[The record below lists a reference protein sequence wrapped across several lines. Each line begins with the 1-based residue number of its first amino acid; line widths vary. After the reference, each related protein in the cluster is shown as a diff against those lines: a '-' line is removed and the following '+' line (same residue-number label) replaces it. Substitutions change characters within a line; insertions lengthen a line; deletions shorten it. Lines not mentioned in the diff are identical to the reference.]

1 LFCGVVFVA
10 GGFVVL
16 LGVVFV
22 VFVGLVVLSFG
33 LAGVVSFFSGVGVGV
48 GVGVGAGA
56 LCIVH
61 VAVGAF
67 PLEYPLVVQF
77 PSFSSG
83 EIAEYN
89 VDLFGQY

>member
-1 LFCGVVFVA
+1 M
-10 GGFVVL
+10 

-22 VFVGLVVLSFG
+22 VFAGLVVLSFG

-48 GVGVGAGA
+48 GVGAGA

-61 VAVGAF
+61 VAVGTF

-83 EIAEYN
+83 EIAEYS
-89 VDLFGQY
+89 VYLFGQY